1 LLFQEIT
8 KRMINRKNIHHGT
21 QKRIYAKMEEQ
32 EVAG

>member
-1 LLFQEIT
+1 
-8 KRMINRKNIHHGT
+8 MIKRKNIHRGSVTRT